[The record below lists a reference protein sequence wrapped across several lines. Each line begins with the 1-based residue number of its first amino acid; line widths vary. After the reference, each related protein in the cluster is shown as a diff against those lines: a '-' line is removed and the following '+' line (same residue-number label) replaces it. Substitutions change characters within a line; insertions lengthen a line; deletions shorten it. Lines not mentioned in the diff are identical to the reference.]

1 MTLVAGMV
9 VAVAAVSG
17 GQLTEGPVMAG
28 NGAAWAEHMRG
39 GAIRLLT
46 RQPGGRTVVRH
57 RWAAPRGARTDRDVW
72 SLAADGR
79 RVAAVL
85 GTCTRSGGYSLSPCS
100 APVFSGPFGRIEG
113 PRLPDRVTRS
123 CRARSRNAAEVA
135 VGGGWTA
142 ALVERFCPG
151 LGIESAVRRRIEVR
165 GPRARTIP
173 LAHGGVLRLAGD
185 YLTWRDFKGGAVL
198 YDLRRGKRVLRLGA
212 SKGSIVGHDVQA
224 DGTLALTRD
233 TRDGQL
239 CVSTVTPAGTERR
252 MACRFEDVYEPV
264 DNVGG
269 APRLPLEG
277 RTTELAISAGRVL
290 YVRFGTEL
298 VLQGPDGVPRRIAR
312 FTARR
317 ERVGSFG
324 LGPHSAVYAVQR
336 YRFTGGARRS
346 VGRER
351 VVLERL

>member
-1 MTLVAGMV
+1 VTVVAGMV

-79 RVAAVL
+79 RVAAVV
-85 GTCTRSGGYSLSPCS
+85 GTCTASSGYMLTPCS
-100 APVFSGPFGRIEG
+100 ARAFAGPFGHIGG

-123 CRARSRNAAEVA
+123 CRGRTHNTVEVA
-135 VGGGWTA
+135 AGGGWTA
-142 ALVERFCPG
+142 VLVEHYCPS

-173 LAHGGVLRLAGD
+173 LPRGGGLRLAGD
-185 YLTWRDFKGGAVL
+185 YLTWSDFVGGAVL
-198 YDLRRGKRVLRLGA
+198 YDLRRGERVLRLGTR
-212 SKGSIVGHDVQA
+212 KGWIAGRDVQA
-224 DGTLALTRD
+224 DGTLALTRMK
-233 TRDGQL
+233 GEQL
-239 CVSTVTPAGTERR
+239 CVSTATPAGTEREL
-252 MACRFEDVYEPV
+252 ACRYENDNAPV
-264 DNVGG
+264 DEVGG
-269 APRLPLEG
+269 RPRLPLEG
-277 RTTELAISAGRVL
+277 RSAEVAISGGRVL
-290 YVRFGTEL
+290 SVRHGAEL
-298 VLQGPDGVPRRIAR
+298 VLQRPGGEPRTIAR
-312 FTARR
+312 FTPRS

-324 LGPHSAVYAVQR
+324 LGPRSATYAVQP
-336 YRFTGGARRS
+336 YRFSDGVRRRA
-346 VGRER
+346 GRSR
-351 VVLERL
+351 VVVERL